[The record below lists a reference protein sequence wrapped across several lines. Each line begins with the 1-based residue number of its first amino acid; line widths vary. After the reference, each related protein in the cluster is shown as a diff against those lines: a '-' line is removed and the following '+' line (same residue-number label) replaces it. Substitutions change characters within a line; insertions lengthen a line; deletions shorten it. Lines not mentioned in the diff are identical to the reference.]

1 MKKQILMFAL
11 CCLTA
16 CSSSSATKENE
27 PEEQP
32 KNVYRNPVINYSLPD
47 PSVIKGGDGY
57 YYLYATEDIR
67 KSADSPFQESG
78 GLGICRYCLYRPYPT

>member
-27 PEEQP
+27 AGRTAEECLSQSGDKLQFARP
-32 KNVYRNPVINYSLPD
+32 FCD
-47 PSVIKGGDGY
+47 KG
-57 YYLYATEDIR
+57 R
-67 KSADSPFQESG
+67 
-78 GLGICRYCLYRPYPT
+78 